1 MVSLV
6 PSKIAKSLEEQAMG
20 HQEQRRQQLAA
31 IKRADNA
38 TDDEAARDAVAR
50 VQAPRLKAIMRG
62 SCAVLKSIYTMRR
75 QKSLVSISP
84 TLCM

>member
-62 SCAVLKSIYTMRR
+62 RYEAANQLDCPFLRLLGHI
-75 QKSLVSISP
+75 P
-84 TLCM
+84 